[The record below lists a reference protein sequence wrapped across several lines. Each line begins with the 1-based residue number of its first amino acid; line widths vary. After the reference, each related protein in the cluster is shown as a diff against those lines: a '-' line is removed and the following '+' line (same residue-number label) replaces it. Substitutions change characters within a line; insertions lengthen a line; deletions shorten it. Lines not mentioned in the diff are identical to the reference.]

1 MYGSCVLFFFVVV
14 VLLLFRCCKGCIK
27 VCILVCLDADTD
39 RKKTTKREKEGPR
52 CKKKKKAVL
61 AYCLLLTG
69 CSLKYKTEMVRRKC
83 ESVSEMCVQKTRLL

>member
-1 MYGSCVLFFFVVV
+1 MQ
-14 VLLLFRCCKGCIK
+14 
-27 VCILVCLDADTD
+27 
-39 RKKTTKREKEGPR
+39 
-52 CKKKKKAVL
+52 KKKKAVL